1 GPAGKWPQ
9 NLRVKRELLQS
20 VGGRWRTC
28 GNFFRGIQ
36 LVFHTMRCILRLYQ
50 SHRLCRMA
58 CRIGHAV
65 IKFAIY
71 DGPKLCK
78 LEETILHIEDAT
90 AFLVDYICGP
100 RPSNGYP
107 TYGYEIYLP
116 NVVASC
122 VVEVERSADHL
133 ST

>member
-90 AFLVDYICGP
+90 AFSSITFVGHGRAMVIRRMATKYTS
-100 RPSNGYP
+100 RM
-107 TYGYEIYLP
+107 
-116 NVVASC
+116 
-122 VVEVERSADHL
+122 
-133 ST
+133 